1 MVGVRGGVMF
11 GESRDIVEKL
21 SVTVITGGGMRALIG
36 LGCDIETEVMAAG
49 LEAIDTASES
59 WRNAGGAVLKVP

>member
-1 MVGVRGGVMF
+1 M
-11 GESRDIVEKL
+11 GESRDMVEKL
-21 SVTVITGGGMRALIG
+21 SVTVITGGGMRA

-59 WRNAGGAVLKVP
+59 